1 MLFGSGWNS
10 GLIGENRPGADLSLG
25 GQGLCAVLGL
35 VPLGCFR
42 FQKLIDFIDNAFE
55 PEYSERSMRHK
66 WIAAIGVISVV
77 ALVGNGAHG
86 QQRAQGQRGRGAG
99 RGEAAAA
106 PDAPAGKTAFW
117 SNEDIQNRWKDNE
130 AKKTINSRLFNGPY
144 NISTNVRIV
153 LPDDPPLTHETTA
166 DLWIMTAGTA
176 TAETDG
182 AIVDGNGTKVIRDGV
197 RRPVQPGD
205 ILYVPPGVPHHFVDP
220 SGFRAFLIRFDT
232 MQDPHQ
238 PARQIPAAAPEG
250 RGGAAVIPDAPTNKT
265 SFWTS
270 DDIQNRWKNNE
281 AKKVANSR
289 LFNAPYSSSANVR
302 IVLPDDPPLT
312 HDDGTADLW
321 VMTAGTATAETDGQ
335 MEGKTLRNGV
345 RRAVHPGDILYVPPG
360 VPHHFV
366 DVNGFRALLIRFAT
380 K

>member
-42 FQKLIDFIDNAFE
+42 FQKLIDFIDNSVE

-66 WIAAIGVISVV
+66 WIASIGVISVV

-99 RGEAAAA
+99 GGEAAAA

-117 SNEDIQNRWKDNE
+117 SNEDIQNHWKDNE
-130 AKKTINSRLFNGPY
+130 AKKT
-144 NISTNVRIV
+144 
-153 LPDDPPLTHETTA
+153 
-166 DLWIMTAGTA
+166 
-176 TAETDG
+176 
-182 AIVDGNGTKVIRDGV
+182 
-197 RRPVQPGD
+197 
-205 ILYVPPGVPHHFVDP
+205 
-220 SGFRAFLIRFDT
+220 
-232 MQDPHQ
+232 
-238 PARQIPAAAPEG
+238 
-250 RGGAAVIPDAPTNKT
+250 
-265 SFWTS
+265 
-270 DDIQNRWKNNE
+270 
-281 AKKVANSR
+281 ANSR